1 MPHGFTV
8 SARNVLM
15 LSRGKFSVF
24 FSGDATHA
32 RQRNLIQNGW
42 YLHMSAV
49 EYTHIRQKHI
59 VLHSKIDSYRRLW
72 ARPGLRR
79 AAIVP
84 CLFIPLDLG
93 RGVMPFE
100 TLQRSRRDPLGP

>member
-1 MPHGFTV
+1 MPDGFTV
-8 SARNVLM
+8 SVRNV
-15 LSRGKFSVF
+15 LSRGKVFVF

-42 YLHMSAV
+42 YLHMCPSSTRRHASGKNIL
-49 EYTHIRQKHI
+49 YSMPQI
-59 VLHSKIDSYRRLW
+59 SSYRRLW

-84 CLFIPLDLG
+84 CPFIPLDLG
-93 RGVMPFE
+93 RGVIPFE

>member
-1 MPHGFTV
+1 MYYCY
-8 SARNVLM
+8 RE
-15 LSRGKFSVF
+15 GKFRL
-24 FSGDATHA
+24 FSGDATHT

-42 YLHMSAV
+42 YLHK
-49 EYTHIRQKHI
+49 YTRRHASGKNIYSMPQI
-59 VLHSKIDSYRRLW
+59 SSYRRLW

-84 CLFIPLDLG
+84 CPFIPLDLG
-93 RGVMPFE
+93 RGVIPFE